1 MGTNIFQ
8 GAKRIKEETEEVMK
22 ALEDI
27 KGLKS
32 DLKELSLAFEGVERL
47 KDKLE
52 GIEKSLDNL
61 EERTER
67 IVENQVNTVIGY
79 WKLWALF
86 LPAIVLFISIIG
98 AGYIYIASIR
108 GIKEGIEGIANRITS
123 IYNAQVLEDKYW
135 YDKKNKKLFLEE
147 YKWIEEQIKEER
159 ESARKK

>member
-32 DLKELSLAFEGVERL
+32 DLKELSLAFDGVERL
-47 KDKLE
+47 KGKLE

-67 IVENQVNTVIGY
+67 IVGNQVDTVIGY

-86 LPAIVLFISIIG
+86 LPATVLFISIIG
-98 AGYIYIASIR
+98 AGYIYFTSVR
-108 GIKEGIEGIANRITS
+108 SLKEQNEVLTNRIIS
-123 IYNAQVLEDKYW
+123 IYKAQVLEDKYW
-135 YDKKNKKLFLEE
+135 YDKKNKNLFLEE
-147 YKWIEEQIKEER
+147 NKWIEEQIKEER

>member
-32 DLKELSLAFEGVERL
+32 DLKELSLAFNGVERL
-47 KDKLE
+47 KGKLE

-61 EERTER
+61 QQRTER
-67 IVENQVNTVIGY
+67 IVENQVDTVVGY
-79 WKLWALF
+79 WRLWALF
-86 LPAIVLFISIIG
+86 LPAVILFISLIG
-98 AGYIYIASIR
+98 ALYIYFTSVR
-108 GIKEGIEGIANRITS
+108 SLKEQNEVLTNRIIS
-123 IYNAQVLEDKYW
+123 IYKAQVLEDKYW
-135 YDKKNKKLFLEE
+135 YDKKNKNLFLEE
-147 YKWIEEQIKEER
+147 NKWIEEQIKEER